1 MGRFFFNKRCCQWAV
16 VVCDRAKAEAIFNS
30 EQYEIKRQEDIK
42 NYKYFMLHFSLD
54 NYKVEDIKNF

>member
-1 MGRFFFNKRCCQWAV
+1 MGCCGMRQGESESESIEN
-16 VVCDRAKAEAIFNS
+16 EAIFNS